1 MIINDHKLN
10 MMAMDI
16 LSEMRPGNNIESILL
31 DEVETDSAKVQAV
44 AINRA
49 IDALHMQN
57 KILEHIDKLAD
68 KSCFMTD
75 NEGVITLLKGLIV
88 GNEENM

>member
-1 MIINDHKLN
+1 MKKAKKLN
-10 MMAMDI
+10 NISMELLSDMKPCNDMNKLIHGEENTDESAMQ
-16 LSEMRPGNNIESILL
+16 SVAL
-31 DEVETDSAKVQAV
+31 DRS
-44 AINRA
+44 

-57 KILEHIDKLAD
+57 KILEQIDMLKD

-75 NEGVITLLKGLIV
+75 NEGVITLLKGLLV

>member
-1 MIINDHKLN
+1 MKTIDKKLN
-10 MMAMDI
+10 IISMELLSDMKPCNDAIRLFGEEDKDKAAMQ
-16 LSEMRPGNNIESILL
+16 S
-31 DEVETDSAKVQAV
+31 V
-44 AINRA
+44 ALNRA

-57 KILEHIDKLAD
+57 KILEQIDMLKD

-75 NEGVITLLKGLIV
+75 NEGVTTLLKSLLV

>member
-1 MIINDHKLN
+1 MKKAKKLN
-10 MMAMDI
+10 NISMELLSDMKPCNDMNKLIHGEENTDESAMQ
-16 LSEMRPGNNIESILL
+16 SVAL
-31 DEVETDSAKVQAV
+31 D
-44 AINRA
+44 RA

-57 KILEHIDKLAD
+57 KILEQIDMLKD

-75 NEGVITLLKGLIV
+75 NEGVITLLKGLLV

>member
-1 MIINDHKLN
+1 MKTTDKKLN
-10 MMAMDI
+10 IISMELLSDMKPCNDASRLFSGEDNDKAAMQ
-16 LSEMRPGNNIESILL
+16 S
-31 DEVETDSAKVQAV
+31 V
-44 AINRA
+44 ALNRA

-57 KILEHIDKLAD
+57 KILEQIDMLKD

-75 NEGVITLLKGLIV
+75 NEGVITLLKGLLV

>member
-1 MIINDHKLN
+1 MKKAKKLN
-10 MMAMDI
+10 NMSMEL
-16 LSEMRPGNNIESILL
+16 LSDMKPCNDMSKLIHGEENTDESVMQSVAL
-31 DEVETDSAKVQAV
+31 D
-44 AINRA
+44 RA

-57 KILEHIDKLAD
+57 KILEQIDMLKD

-75 NEGVITLLKGLIV
+75 NEGVITLLKGLLV

>member
-1 MIINDHKLN
+1 MKKAKKLN
-10 MMAMDI
+10 NISMEL
-16 LSEMRPGNNIESILL
+16 LSDMKPCNDMNKLIHGEENTDESVMQSVAL
-31 DEVETDSAKVQAV
+31 D
-44 AINRA
+44 RA

-57 KILEHIDKLAD
+57 KILEQIDMLKD

-75 NEGVITLLKGLIV
+75 NEGVIALLKGLLV